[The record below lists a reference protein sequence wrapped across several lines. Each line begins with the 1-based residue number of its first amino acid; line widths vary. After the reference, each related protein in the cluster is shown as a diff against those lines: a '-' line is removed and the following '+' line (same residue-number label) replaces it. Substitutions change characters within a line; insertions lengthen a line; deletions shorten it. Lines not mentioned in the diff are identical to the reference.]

1 MITLKDI
8 ANKCGL
14 SVATVS
20 KAMNNMP
27 DISLSTAQRI
37 QKIAREMGYM
47 PNSAARSMKTGR
59 SMIIG
64 MLMFLGSESI
74 WTHNYSALVADGVH
88 RTVEDHGYDLTPV
101 SCKGA
106 GSMGGYLNYCRYRNY
121 DGVIVMSGGSSDP
134 LLDDLVNSDFPL
146 VTIDYRLPSRS
157 SIISDNIEGMR
168 RLVRHVYDLGHR
180 RLGFIHGNESTV
192 TSDRISGFFSA
203 CNELG
208 IEVPDCRVRAAHYL
222 SQEESARITLELL
235 ALDERPTCI
244 FYPDDY
250 ACLGGVRALKA
261 RGLSVPGD
269 VSVVGYDGTRIAEA
283 VEPSLT
289 TYRQNCEAIGVSAA
303 EMLLR
308 VIDNSHNVLPR
319 HIIVP
324 GRLIEGA
331 SVRNLNTLACC

>member
-1 MITLKDI
+1 MVTLKDI

-27 DISLSTAQRI
+27 DISPSTAQRI
-37 QKIAREMGYM
+37 QEIAREMGYM

-64 MLMFLGSESI
+64 MLMFLGSESV
-74 WTHNYSALVADGVH
+74 WTHNYSALVADSIH

-101 SCKGA
+101 SSKGA
-106 GSMGGYLNYCRYRNY
+106 ESMGGYLNYCRYRNY
-121 DGVIVMSGGSSDP
+121 DGVIVVSGGSSDP
-134 LLDDLVNSDFPL
+134 SLDDLVGSDFPL
-146 VTIDYRLPSRS
+146 VTIDCDLQIRS
-157 SIISDNIEGMR
+157 SVISDNVEGMR
-168 RLVRHVYDLGHR
+168 RLVRHVYGLGHR
-180 RLGFIHGNESTV
+180 RLAFIHGNTSSV
-192 TSDRISGFFSA
+192 TSDRVTGFFSA

-208 IEVPDCRVRAAHYL
+208 LEVPDSCIKPAHYL
-222 SQEESARITLELL
+222 SQEESAAATEELL
-235 ALDERPTCI
+235 ALDEPPTCI

-250 ACLGGVRALKA
+250 ACLGGLRALKA
-261 RGLSVPGD
+261 RGLSVPRD

-283 VEPSLT
+283 IEPQLT
-289 TYRQNCEAIGVSAA
+289 TYCQDCENIGASAA

-308 VIDNSHNVLPR
+308 AIASPRGILPR

-331 SVRNLNTLACC
+331 SVRNLNAL